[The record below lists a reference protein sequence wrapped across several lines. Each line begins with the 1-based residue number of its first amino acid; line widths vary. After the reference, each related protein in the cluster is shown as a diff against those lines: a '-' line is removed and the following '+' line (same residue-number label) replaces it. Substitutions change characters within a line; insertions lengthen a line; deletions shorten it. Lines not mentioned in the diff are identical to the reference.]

1 MKLRGSNEELEDVV
15 DDLRDL
21 KAKFEAE
28 RNRRQALEEDV
39 EELASAVEAEREE
52 KEALRDDVATLKSQL
67 GQLAG
72 LADGEKSTADTRR
85 RDLLVTLKRKAER
98 NGGRWAMDYN
108 HVKDDLAALGHM
120 KVDDKQAFRDM
131 EKIAERFRGV
141 SLDSHPTTGNKAVL
155 LNLTEFNGRPSEET
169 GVSDNVSR
177 NGTQVGRSETQTPQG
192 NAVNETT

>member
-1 MKLRGSNEELEDVV
+1 MKLRSSGEDL
-15 DDLRDL
+15 DDLVGEFKEL
-21 KAKFEAE
+21 KAQFEAE
-28 RNRRQALEEDV
+28 RNRRQSLEEQV
-39 EELASAVEAEREE
+39 EELAEAIEAEQEE
-52 KEALRDDVATLKSQL
+52 KQALRDDVATLKAQL

-120 KVDDKQAFRDM
+120 SVSDKQAFRDM
-131 EKIAERFRGV
+131 ENIAERFRGV
-141 SLDSHPTTGNKAVL
+141 SMGTHPTTGNKAVL

-169 GVSDNVSR
+169 GVSDDVSR
-177 NGTQVGRSETQTPQG
+177 NGSHVGRSETQSPQG
-192 NAVNETT
+192 NAVNETR